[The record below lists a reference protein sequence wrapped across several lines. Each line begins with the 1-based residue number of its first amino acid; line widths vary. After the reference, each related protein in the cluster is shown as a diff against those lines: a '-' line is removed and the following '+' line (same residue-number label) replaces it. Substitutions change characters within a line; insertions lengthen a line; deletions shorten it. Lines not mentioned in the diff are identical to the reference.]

1 MKKCFIPLFFLSA
14 LLTTAATGSDDKK
27 QPAYRTCSIGF
38 LQDWTGLE
46 GPGVVKRWS
55 ASARDDPFW
64 KGPVWNGKE
73 LPEFAK
79 ALVGGEICPERDSR
93 GLQTRRYFILENQ
106 DCDKK
111 ELYAQE
117 YYDFWRAQGRAIPK
131 LTRLPDHLEFQSGFP
146 GTFRS
151 CADHLPPTSGK

>member
-1 MKKCFIPLFFLSA
+1 MKHYFIPLFFLSA
-14 LLTTAATGSDDKK
+14 LLTTSATASDDKK

-46 GPGVVKRWS
+46 GPDVGHGWY
-55 ASARDDPFW
+55 ASARKDPFW

-79 ALVGGEICPERDSR
+79 ALDGGEICPERDSKGR
-93 GLQTRRYFILENQ
+93 PTRRYFFLEN
-106 DCDKK
+106 DNCDKK
-111 ELYAQE
+111 EQYAKE

-131 LTRLPDHLEFQSGFP
+131 LTRLPDRLEFQSGLAKVR
-146 GTFRS
+146 T
-151 CADHLPPTSGK
+151 CADPLPPVSGK